1 MCKRDGLIPIAEV
14 FGSLDGPV
22 KAIREATP
30 QALHHFTQA
39 DQVNLLVSASEAD
52 ADLGFMARLMA
63 LCSLPRTN
71 PGNQILYKRVNGPY
85 KLIMISGGNTKLP
98 YGNLPRLLLA
108 WVCTEAVR
116 TQSRVLVLGKS
127 LSEFMRTLGMEPVG
141 GGATGARTRL
151 RNQMRRLFSAHVRL
165 IHVHE
170 HGEQF
175 ISSAIADRGEFW
187 WNERKPDEPV
197 LFDSKIRLGEDF
209 FNEIIRHP
217 VPIDMNTLTALKR
230 CALGL
235 DLYLWLTYRTF
246 SLKRPLRLTWKQL
259 YCQFGTDP
267 AKSDNKFIVRNF
279 RQNVLREL
287 KKIKLAWPKLNY
299 STAPGLLILHPS
311 TSVIPP
317 ATDPLRFAE

>member
-1 MCKRDGLIPIAEV
+1 MIPIAEV

-116 TQSRVLVLGKS
+116 TQSRELVLGKS

-175 ISSAIADRGEFW
+175 VSSAIADRGEFW

-287 KKIKLAWPKLNY
+287 KKIKLAWPELNY
-299 STAPGLLILHPS
+299 STALGLLILHPS
-311 TSVIPP
+311 TPVIPP

>member
-1 MCKRDGLIPIAEV
+1 MIPIAEV
-14 FGSLDGPV
+14 FGSLDGQV

-116 TQSRVLVLGKS
+116 TQSRELVLGKS

-175 ISSAIADRGEFW
+175 VSSAIADRGEFW

-235 DLYLWLTYRTF
+235 DLYLWLTYRVFT
-246 SLKRPLRLTWKQL
+246 LRAPLRLSWPTL
-259 YCQFGTDP
+259 YRQFGLHPDKT
-267 AKSDNKFIVRNF
+267 SNKRTVLNF
-279 RQNVLREL
+279 RSQALREL
-287 KKIKLAWPKLNY
+287 KKIKLAWPELNY
-299 STAPGLLILHPS
+299 TTGPGLLILHPS
-311 TSVIPP
+311 TPTIAPVAASPRL
-317 ATDPLRFAE
+317 AQ